1 MDAAPQGIAVEG
13 RVRRPA
19 TDEAGRVEHGDVRQ
33 VELTVGRPEVTVL
46 DSLAAHRL
54 RVRAVAVA
62 ARVGLEPR
70 SGAVVELRPVPPL
83 PLDDRARELVRTQL
97 VPSGERLR
105 ESDPLVAR
113 EAVTH
118 EYDVLVRR
126 PHAVGGPPRVVVA
139 RQMPDRMRQASRRR
153 HHQLSGHTVGVPG
166 TNKPRVKFVLVGCL
180 PSPAVSANRTC
191 Q

>member
-62 ARVGLEPR
+62 ARVGFEPR
-70 SGAVVELRPVPPL
+70 GGAVVELRPVPPL

-113 EAVTH
+113 EAVAH
-118 EYDVLVRR
+118 EDDVLTWR
-126 PHAVGGPPRVVVA
+126 PHAVGGAPRVVVA
-139 RQMPDRMRQASRRR
+139 RQVRDCTRQASLRQR
-153 HHQLSGHTVGVPG
+153 HHWTR
-166 TNKPRVKFVLVGCL
+166 RVVAARGKFALCGE
-180 PSPAVSANRTC
+180 
-191 Q
+191 